1 MRTPISCSNLVAAD
15 DLIVNALALVDKTN
29 APAWVS
35 DWLVQISNELHR
47 QYIAARRNGG
57 CAS

>member
-1 MRTPISCSNLVAAD
+1 
-15 DLIVNALALVDKTN
+15 
-29 APAWVS
+29 VS